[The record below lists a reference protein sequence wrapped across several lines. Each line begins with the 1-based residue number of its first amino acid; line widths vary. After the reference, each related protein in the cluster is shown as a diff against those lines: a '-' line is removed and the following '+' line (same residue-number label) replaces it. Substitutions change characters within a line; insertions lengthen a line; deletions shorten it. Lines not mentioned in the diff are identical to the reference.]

1 MSQSAG
7 PHLLPP
13 GNNPAFVF
21 QIMKQHGTLWQISCE
36 RNKPPFIIIPVSN
49 TGEDVNPRKAN
60 LTTQSQ
66 LGFESE
72 ASLVKLFLI
81 VTHQAF
87 FIFMLGNVGILASVT
102 G

>member
-1 MSQSAG
+1 
-7 PHLLPP
+7 
-13 GNNPAFVF
+13 
-21 QIMKQHGTLWQISCE
+21 MKQPGTLWQISCE

-49 TGEDVNPRKAN
+49 TGEDANPRKAN

-66 LGFESE
+66 LGFE
-72 ASLVKLFLI
+72 ASLVKPFLI
-81 VTHQAF
+81 VTHRAF

>member
-13 GNNPAFVF
+13 GNNPTFVF
-21 QIMKQHGTLWQISCE
+21 ANYEAARYTLINILREKQ
-36 RNKPPFIIIPVSN
+36 PPFIIIPISN
-49 TGEDVNPRKAN
+49 TGEDANPRKAN

-72 ASLVKLFLI
+72 ASLVKLFLT
-81 VTHQAF
+81 VTHQPF